1 MAKVTNNVLARGL
14 SGAVGNAVFRSMPDG
29 STWVSALPDFSR
41 RKFSKGQKADQSR
54 FQQAASYARGAAKV
68 HPIYAELA
76 KGTMKNAYN
85 IALSD
90 WFNPPMIHRI
100 ERKTGY
106 IRVEASEDVMVAK
119 VRVKILD
126 EKGRILEQGEA
137 VQVDASKKSGW
148 WKYATDTAGQIV
160 AEAYDLAGNKTQ
172 LVL

>member
-1 MAKVTNNVLARGL
+1 MAKVKNNLLVRGL
-14 SGAVGNAVFRSMPDG
+14 SGAIGDAVFRSMPDG
-29 STWVSALPDFSR
+29 NTWVSAKPDFSR
-41 RKFSKGQKADQSR
+41 RKFSKGQKTHQSR
-54 FQQAASYARGAAKV
+54 FQRAAGYARGAAKV

-76 KGTMKNAYN
+76 KGTMKKAYN

-90 WFNPPMIHRI
+90 WFNPPVIHRI

-137 VQVDASKKSGW
+137 VQVDTSKKSGW
-148 WKYATDTAGQIV
+148 WKYATDMEGHVV